1 MQKAV
6 LSMYKLSEFTK
17 PMYKIGEVK
26 DLLGVTTQTLHNYEK
41 ESLLKFERT
50 QGGHRVITK
59 KELVRYLRD
68 RGLIEDDLQ
77 KEKWDVVY
85 ARVDTM
91 SEAKLGDLDIQA
103 FNVIEGFSEDIKK
116 LKIFKEVGLS
126 TDDARKQL
134 NKVLDMILQD
144 EVKRLYVESK
154 GTIAS
159 TGYRYI
165 EKLCN
170 YKGVKIHTLK

>member
-1 MQKAV
+1 
-6 LSMYKLSEFTK
+6 MYKLSEFTK